1 MAFPFALG
9 AAATGL
15 RTLGPSL
22 LRMVGGK
29 KGLGMLAAGGFPFY
43 GGGRKLD
50 STPNKY
56 EGTADQN
63 KQLAEAYG
71 YDTGQSLVDQM
82 NSQGMDFS
90 FDARAEDFANIGQ
103 GTTGLQQP
111 QEMPSPTMFGQ
122 FGDPSKTMGS
132 IFDQLNLGRQK
143 IGQGLQG
150 LGSSLD
156 SEYQRN
162 LSRLGMGPVK
172 NLKNPMPPEVAAIEE
187 PTITPEPENSGGFL
201 SRFLNYGQGRE

>member
-1 MAFPFALG
+1 MAFPLLG
-9 AAATGL
+9 VAATGL

-29 KGLGMLAAGGFPFY
+29 KGLGMLAATSFPY
-43 GGGRKLD
+43 GGVRKLD
-50 STPNKY
+50 SMPNEY

-63 KQLAEAYG
+63 RQLAEAYG

-82 NSQGMDFS
+82 NNQGMDTS
-90 FDARAEDFANIGQ
+90 FDARARDFANIGQ
-103 GTTGLQQP
+103 GIEGLQQP

-122 FGDPSKTMGS
+122 FGDPSKAMGS

-150 LGSSLD
+150 LGSALD

-172 NLKNPMPPEVAAIEE
+172 NLENPMPPEVAATEE
-187 PTITPEPENSGGFL
+187 PTVTPEPENSGGFL
-201 SRFLNYGQGRE
+201 SRFLNYGRQ

>member
-1 MAFPFALG
+1 
-9 AAATGL
+9 
-15 RTLGPSL
+15 
-22 LRMVGGK
+22 
-29 KGLGMLAAGGFPFY
+29 
-43 GGGRKLD
+43 
-50 STPNKY
+50 
-56 EGTADQN
+56 
-63 KQLAEAYG
+63 
-71 YDTGQSLVDQM
+71 
-82 NSQGMDFS
+82 
-90 FDARAEDFANIGQ
+90 
-103 GTTGLQQP
+103 
-111 QEMPSPTMFGQ
+111 
-122 FGDPSKTMGS
+122 MGS